1 MEMHS
6 VFVERLLVEVEK
18 GVRSKSTS
26 ESEMKP
32 PKEELC

>member
-1 MEMHS
+1 MRS

-18 GVRSKSTS
+18 GVRTKSTS
-26 ESEMKP
+26 EREMKP